1 MNRIRQF
8 GVGLETRA
16 PNAKP
21 STLMDLQNGRRLEVE
36 ETLGY
41 AVLKGAELGI
51 PMPTVDTCYK
61 PIAAVK
67 RYLR

>member
-1 MNRIRQF
+1 
-8 GVGLETRA
+8 
-16 PNAKP
+16 
-21 STLMDLQNGRRLEVE
+21 MDLQNGRRLEVE